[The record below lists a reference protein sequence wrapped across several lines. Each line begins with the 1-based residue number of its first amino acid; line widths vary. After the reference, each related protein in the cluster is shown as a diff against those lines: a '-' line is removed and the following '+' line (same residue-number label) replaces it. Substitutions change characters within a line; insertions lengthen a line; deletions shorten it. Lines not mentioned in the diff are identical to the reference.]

1 MKSDKE
7 FIDGIYEKARMLQEQ
22 EAHNKQGSYSI
33 VDKNKSWFRRNFNT
47 NKFRAGMAVVA
58 MAVVAVILIPSIL
71 VKQGNQISDNVDEY
85 SIEPAAY
92 GIDNQRALPAETIG
106 GEGILVDS
114 FINNGEGY
122 YLVAPSELNAADAV
136 LSYIVLYDNGFN
148 KDKLEKATIG
158 TNISFTYVEAPVSLL
173 TDIQDA
179 LNKQFGQELAGKPIA
194 DTIAVYPIDTIQI
207 KE

>member
-22 EAHNKQGSYSI
+22 ETHNKQGSYSI
-33 VDKNKSWFRRNFNT
+33 VEKNKSWFRKSFNT
-47 NKFRAGMAVVA
+47 NKFRTGMAIVA
-58 MAVVAVILIPSIL
+58 ILAVILIPSIL
-71 VKQGNQISDNVDEY
+71 VNQGNQVSDNVDEY

-114 FINNGEGY
+114 YINNGEGY
-122 YLVAPSELNAADAV
+122 YLVATSERNAANAV

-148 KDKLEKATIG
+148 RDKLEKATIG

-173 TDIQDA
+173 TEIQDA
-179 LNKQFGQELAGKPIA
+179 LNKQFGQELAGKSIA